1 VCWRNCAATADPVP
15 NGALLDEK
23 AFPEQVTEVALVAD
37 RSAPDRV
44 RLEDL
49 AVIGL
54 VEEPTSR

>member
-1 VCWRNCAATADPVP
+1 VLAGLRRHGRSGP

-49 AVIGL
+49 AVMGWAR
-54 VEEPTSR
+54 EPTSR